1 MTTILVVDDDPH
13 IRSVMGR
20 GLRFEGYNVQLAADG
35 MEALRLVRVEPPDLV
50 ILDVMLPGMDGLEV
64 CRRLRRGTSVPILML
79 TARDA
84 VPDRI
89 AGLDSGADDYL
100 VKPFDFDELLAR
112 IRAVFRRTQ
121 PHAGEVLVFADLRLD
136 TGTREAQRSG
146 RRIDLTTREYELL
159 LLFLQHPRQ
168 VLTREQILQ
177 HVWGDA
183 EVDSNAIEVHI
194 GRLRDKLEASQGE
207 RLIQTIRGAGYA
219 LREDER
225 TRTSAPDDKEIV

>member
-1 MTTILVVDDDPH
+1 VTTILVVDDDPH
-13 IRSVMGR
+13 IRSVVSR
-20 GLRFEGYNVQLAADG
+20 GLRFEGYDVQLAADG
-35 MEALRLVRVEPPDLV
+35 IEALRLARIAPPDLV
-50 ILDVMLPGMDGLEV
+50 VLDVMLPGMDGLEV
-64 CRRLRRGTSVPILML
+64 CRRLRRGTRVPILML

-121 PHAGEVLVFADLRLD
+121 PQIKEVLTFTDLRLD
-136 TGTREAQRSG
+136 AGTREAQRRS

-168 VLTREQILQ
+168 VLTREQILR

-194 GRLRDKLEASQGE
+194 ARLRDKLEADDEE
-207 RLIQTIRGAGYA
+207 RLLQTVRGVGYA
-219 LREDER
+219 LREHEQVR
-225 TRTSAPDDKEIV
+225 TTAPDE